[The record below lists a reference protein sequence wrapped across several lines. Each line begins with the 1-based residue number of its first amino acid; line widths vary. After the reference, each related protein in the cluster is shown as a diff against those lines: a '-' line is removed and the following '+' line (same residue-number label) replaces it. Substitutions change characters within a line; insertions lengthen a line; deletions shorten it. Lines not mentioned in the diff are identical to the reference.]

1 MLDSKLSTL
10 SNGTMLLL
18 TKKRNLSNR
27 NHSLEILH
35 MERSVQCDIDF
46 DNGARLIDF
55 KCVHTNG
62 EQLLFVTVQIDSNGK
77 TEGGE
82 NE

>member
-1 MLDSKLSTL
+1 
-10 SNGTMLLL
+10 
-18 TKKRNLSNR
+18 
-27 NHSLEILH
+27 

-46 DNGARLIDF
+46 ENGARLIDF
-55 KCVHTNG
+55 KCVHING